1 MTEDKFVVE
10 VFSKEKL
17 ELRIKEI
24 QDEIKRKEDKLAET
38 IMNGIFKELIN
49 DTRTNDTR
57 RND

>member
-57 RND
+57 GND

>member
-38 IMNGIFKELIN
+38 IMNGIFKELTN